1 MLGYLVLS
9 EKISL
14 RCMYLVLNYKTKTA
28 MKKSGWSGRLGGGG
42 KKWGRLFQRKEK
54 SHAKILRREKA

>member
-28 MKKSGWSGRLGGGG
+28 VKKSGWSGRLGGRKRNGEDCSKV
-42 KKWGRLFQRKEK
+42 KKNHMQR
-54 SHAKILRREKA
+54 S